1 VGAEDFC
8 VMHFC
13 GAVIARPIGTA
24 EGKRSDRCRTSE
36 RGKSG
41 SGAINGMPFGT
52 MSIGAIEAHTIVQ
65 TEQTYEQARHDSAR
79 ALD

>member
-8 VMHFC
+8 VKHFC

-24 EGKRSDRCRTSE
+24 EGKRRDRCRTSE

-52 MSIGAIEAHTIVQ
+52 MSIGAIVPGSEPVVSGVDVN
-65 TEQTYEQARHDSAR
+65 RPSGR
-79 ALD
+79 GMP